1 MNKIKIV
8 SIRPYLDC
16 DKGVVLN
23 NSFKQYQYRDSN
35 GNYLYDG
42 KKRLPKLNNDSDIKD
57 TMRHGE
63 NIEMYS
69 ISAPVKAMYNQA
81 FQVFAHRIVDD
92 IESLGFKLRNERNKN
107 HPDTEKITLLEIALN
122 NAIYYLDEFNKTARK
137 FLHKYH

>member
-8 SIRPYLDC
+8 SIQPYLDC

-42 KKRLPKLNNDSDIKD
+42 KKRLPKLNNDSDIKN

-92 IESLGFKLRNERNKN
+92 IEILGFELRNERNKN

>member
-8 SIRPYLDC
+8 SIQPYLDC

-42 KKRLPKLNNDSDIKD
+42 KKRLPKLNNDSDIKN

-69 ISAPVKAMYNQA
+69 ISAPVNAMYNQA

>member
-8 SIRPYLDC
+8 SIWPYLDC

-42 KKRLPKLNNDSDIKD
+42 KKRLPKLNNDSDIKN

>member
-8 SIRPYLDC
+8 SIQPYLDC

-42 KKRLPKLNNDSDIKD
+42 KKRLPKLDNDYDIKN
-57 TMRHGE
+57 TMRHGD

-69 ISAPVKAMYNQA
+69 ISAPVKAMYNHA
-81 FQVFAHRIVDD
+81 FKVFAHRIVDN
-92 IESLGFKLRNERNKN
+92 IENLGFKLRNERNKN
-107 HPDTEKITLLEIALN
+107 HPDADKIALLEMKLKDN
-122 NAIYYLDEFNKTARK
+122 IYYLDEFNKAARK

>member
-8 SIRPYLDC
+8 SIQPYLDC

-42 KKRLPKLNNDSDIKD
+42 KKRLPKLNNDSDIKN

-92 IESLGFKLRNERNKN
+92 IESLGFYLRNERNKN

>member
-8 SIRPYLDC
+8 SIQPYLDF

-42 KKRLPKLNNDSDIKD
+42 KKRLPKLDNDCDIKN